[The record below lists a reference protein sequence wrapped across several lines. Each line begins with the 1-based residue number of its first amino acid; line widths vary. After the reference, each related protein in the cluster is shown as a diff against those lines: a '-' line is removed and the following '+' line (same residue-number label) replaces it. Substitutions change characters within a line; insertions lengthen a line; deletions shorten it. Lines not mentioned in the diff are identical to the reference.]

1 MPRPRDV
8 AFSLLPLL
16 FATISV
22 AQQDPCL
29 TRTVPV
35 NVMTSDGNLVWGLHA
50 SDFKAQLGRQP
61 AEIVSVTADAGQHR
75 AVIVLDASGSMADKW
90 GASLALAEG
99 LLKWTPHTAFA
110 LITFSDQIRERVG
123 FDKGND
129 AVRTKLADL
138 EKFTPGGHTGL
149 LDALHEALVTLNAPQ
164 IGDAIYLISDGGD
177 NRSRL
182 TESEIKKELRPRP
195 PRVFGFAPM
204 GPVAARGRTPLEV
217 EGPGFLRALTKE
229 SGGDLILYAG
239 QLHVSTTRDV
249 NVPLPP
255 KNFLGGVVTFAAR
268 AFGQEI
274 SEFYRLEIKL
284 PAPLEKP
291 RSWKLEVS
299 APKGTKGRPFIV
311 IYPEQL
317 MPCEPRGDQEAGE
330 PGAEPSL

>member
-75 AVIVLDASGSMADKW
+75 AVIVLDASASMVDKW
-90 GASLALAEG
+90 GPSFAVAQSLP
-99 LLKWTPHTAFA
+99 KWTPHTAFA
-110 LITFSDQIRERVG
+110 LLTFSDQIRERVG

-129 AVRTKLADL
+129 AVTTKLADL
-138 EKFTPGGHTGL
+138 EKFTPGGQTAL
-149 LDALHEALVTLNAPQ
+149 LDALHQALALLTPLQ
-164 IGDAIYLISDGGD
+164 LGDAIYVISDGED
-177 NRSRL
+177 NHSRL
-182 TESEIKKELRPRP
+182 SASAVGNELRAS
-195 PRVFGFAPM
+195 RVRLFGFILKM
-204 GPVAARGRTPLEV
+204 VTSGRTPQEPG
-217 EGPGFLRALTKE
+217 GPGFLQQLTSE
-229 SGGDLILYAG
+229 SGGDSIVYG
-239 QLHVSTTRDV
+239 RGR
-249 NVPLPP
+249 VPSARGVDLPFFP
-255 KNFLGGVVTFAAR
+255 KDRGRGIVTFAVR